1 MSQSSDLE
9 FLQAII
15 GKLYIEV
22 TRLQRGLSQ
31 VQEHNVITEQKLQ
44 TLLQEKEQ
52 LLAELKSLRSTQCEC
67 NNDSS

>member
-9 FLQAII
+9 FLQA
-15 GKLYIEV
+15 
-22 TRLQRGLSQ
+22 
-31 VQEHNVITEQKLQ
+31 EHNVITEQKLQ